1 MNAKKSLTVAA
12 VLAAVLGVAMAAP
25 SFIDW
30 NAYKGAITER
40 AEPLLGRKIA
50 LDGDVSAA
58 LLPTP
63 HLSLRGVRIANK
75 DGAAQP
81 DMLRLERIDARLD
94 LAALLTGRVGVASL
108 TLVRPELEL
117 ERFADGGVNWDFTP
131 ADRGPATPDTGKAGA
146 PSAARSEPADEL
158 RLARIAIEDG
168 VVLFRRPGAEPW
180 RADGINADLSAT
192 ATGFRLSGSAILNGV
207 ALNAEAAAERRLGR
221 EPAAVS
227 LALSLPDKAG
237 DIRVNGTLAADF
249 AQFSGKLT
257 ARSADVSRLPKAVG
271 RDDFRLP
278 RAPFTLES
286 SLSAEVSGIEAK
298 DMTLGLGGQT
308 VTGSVRVE
316 RGDIAKADIF
326 LSAQTLDADSLI
338 ALVPPAQPVPA
349 REGEAADGAGE
360 RTADSGDSFRLPA
373 DLQLTL
379 DANAGF
385 VTWRG
390 GILRGLRFNAQLDK
404 GEIVLHQAAVSLPG
418 DTDIAL
424 SGFVSQDENGPLFTG
439 AFDAHTDRLRGLLA
453 WLGVGEDPRMPADR
467 LRALKL
473 SGSVTASRG
482 HAALDGIDI
491 RLDGSRAEASLS
503 WNADTD
509 PRLNLTFGLD
519 LVNADAYWPALA
531 RNAQPAPSASVP
543 AAPEPAAPED
553 RGAGAEKLRAAL
565 DGIDAGIRGRIGQI
579 VAHGASVRTITLDA
593 RLTGSSLA
601 VRNLSLGDL
610 GGAGLRFSGGIDLTP
625 FAFRESRLEVNAPAM
640 GPLLAMLGVAPPVAD
655 PARLGAGRLDAHL
668 NGDLEK
674 LSFDGKG
681 ALAGGTFSLSGALGS
696 GSSGPR
702 IDADID
708 AAHDHLADL
717 VRLFQPG
724 YRPSGTLGPFK
735 FKAHLAGDASAVD
748 VSASALTLGPVT
760 ATGSA
765 KIDMLGAR
773 PRADIRLSTDRFPV
787 DRFLSATKIAALPPE
802 QSGTGRFIIP
812 ARATGATRATGA
824 DGMVPILTAAGGE
837 PPKPQSAPRPKVN
850 VSEIA
855 HRWSDTPFDLSWM
868 TAIDATA
875 ALTVQHLSYRE
886 ATLEQAEIDLALADG
901 VMRLDRFVGLFHG
914 GRFDAT
920 GRFGADGAASAKAS
934 LSGVGMKEALLDL
947 AGIGVADGTG
957 DAALDVRTQG
967 MSQAEMVAG
976 LAGEGRFS
984 VRNGEIDGFDLKAAS
999 RQLSAPLRPVGLI
1012 GLAEAALGGGRT
1024 RFSDLSGSFTAKDG
1038 VVTSNDLKLIAE
1050 GGSARGQGAVN
1061 LPGYVLDARLD
1072 FTIDGASEKTPP
1084 LTLRINGSLDNPRR
1098 RLDID
1103 ALQNWLLRRFAGQ
1116 EEGMGKVK
1124 PKQLFKELLRGIR

>member
-58 LLPTP
+58 LLPAP

-75 DGAAQP
+75 DGAAKP

-94 LAALLTGRVGVASL
+94 LAALLTGRVGIASL

-117 ERFADGGVNWDFTP
+117 ERFADGGVNWDFTQE
-131 ADRGPATPDTGKAGA
+131 DRGAATPDAGKSESS
-146 PSAARSEPADEL
+146 SAARSEPADEL

-168 VVLFRRPGAEPW
+168 VVLFRRPGVEPW
-180 RADGINADLSAT
+180 RADSINADLSVA
-192 ATGFRLSGSAILNGV
+192 ATGFRFSGSAVLNGI
-207 ALNAEAAAERRLGR
+207 ALNAEATAERRLGR

-237 DIRVNGTLAADF
+237 DIRVNGTLAADL

-257 ARSADVSRLPKAVG
+257 ARSADVSRLPKALG
-271 RDDFRLP
+271 RNDFRLP

-286 SLSAEVSGIEAK
+286 GLSAQASGIEIK
-298 DMTLGLGGQT
+298 DLTLGLGGQT

-316 RGDIAKADIF
+316 RGDIAKADIL
-326 LSAQTLDADSLI
+326 LSAQTLDADALI
-338 ALVPPAQPVPA
+338 ALLPPAQPAPV
-349 REGEAADGAGE
+349 RDGGDTGGAEE
-360 RTADSGDSFRLPA
+360 RPADSGDSFRLPA
-373 DLQLTL
+373 DFQLTL

-404 GEIVLHQAAVSLPG
+404 GEVVLHQAAVSLPG

-424 SGFVSQDENGPLFTG
+424 SGFVSQDETGPLFTG

-453 WLGVGEDPRMPADR
+453 WLGIGEDPRMPADR

-482 HAALDGIDI
+482 HAALDGVDI

-503 WNADTD
+503 WNADAD

-519 LVNADAYWPALA
+519 LVNADAYWPVLA
-531 RNAQPAPSASVP
+531 RAAEPVASASVP
-543 AAPEPAAPED
+543 AAPAAPALAAPESTNE
-553 RGAGAEKLRAAL
+553 GAEKLRVAL
-565 DGIDAGIRGRIGQI
+565 DGIDVGIRGRIGQI
-579 VAHGASVRTITLDA
+579 VAHGVSVRTITLDA
-593 RLTGSSLA
+593 RLTGPSLA

-610 GGAGLRFSGGIDLTP
+610 GGAGLRFSGGLDLAP
-625 FAFRESRLEVNAPAM
+625 FAFRESRLEVNAPAT
-640 GPLLAMLGVAPPVAD
+640 GPLLATLGIAPPIAD

-681 ALAGGTFSLSGALGS
+681 MLAGGAFSLSGTLGS
-696 GSSGPR
+696 GSHEPR

-708 AAHDHLADL
+708 VAHDHLADL

-735 FKAHLAGDASAVD
+735 LKAHLAGDASAVD

-773 PRADIRLSTDRFPV
+773 PRADVRLSTDRLPV
-787 DRFLSATKIAALPPE
+787 DRFLSATKIAALLPE
-802 QSGTGRFIIP
+802 RSGISQFIIP
-812 ARATGATRATGA
+812 ARAAET
-824 DGMVPILTAAGGE
+824 DGMVPILTAAAE

-868 TAIDATA
+868 TAIDGTA
-875 ALTVQHLSYRE
+875 ALTVQRLSYRE
-886 ATLEQAEIDLALADG
+886 TALESAEIDLALADG

-920 GRFGADGAASAKAS
+920 GRFGADGAVSAKAS

-957 DAALDVRTQG
+957 DAALDVRAQG

-984 VRNGEIDGFDLKAAS
+984 IRNGEIDGFDLKAAS

-1038 VVTSNDLKLIAE
+1038 IVTSNDLKLTAE

-1061 LPGYVLDARLD
+1061 LPGYALDARLD

-1084 LTLRINGSLDNPRR
+1084 LTLRINGPLDNPRR

-1116 EEGMGKVK
+1116 EEGTGKVK